1 MNLLDEKKVVYELM
15 RDINSERQILSEQYN
30 ELKKRLDEIDI
41 SILDKHSSKNTFQD
55 RTKRINKEDI
65 ENDKYF
71 LSKSENRYCLPYT
84 KIAMLISHILKKS
97 DIPLS
102 NKQIYEKIIG
112 ESNISLNYS
121 NLSNN
126 ILPRISSDSSIN
138 VEKVTRGYWQYKLRN

>member
-15 RDINSERQILSEQYN
+15 RDINSERQRLSKQYN
-30 ELKKRLDEIDI
+30 ELKKRLDQIDI
-41 SILDKHSSKNTFQD
+41 SILDKHSSRNTFQD
-55 RTKRINKEDI
+55 KTKRINKEDI

-71 LSKSENRYCLPYT
+71 LSKSENRYGLPYT
-84 KIAMLISHILKKS
+84 KIAMLISHILKES

-102 NKQIYEKIIG
+102 NRQIYEKIIDG
-112 ESNISLNYS
+112 SSISLNYS